1 MQPKTQKVVFFLAYQ
16 STNGQTQGHVTAEYT
31 LTENQIND
39 SNTYEEIIANISQK
53 IRDEFGFGIFVTA
66 FNKIN

>member
-16 STNGQTQGHVTAEYT
+16 STNGRSQGHVTVAVT

-39 SNTYEEIIANISQK
+39 SNTYEKIIANISQK
-53 IRDEFGFGIFVTA
+53 IRDDFGFGVFVTA
-66 FNKIN
+66 FNRIN